1 MKNLL
6 LIAIITF
13 SFLKVTSQET
23 YNSDEAHQHIGE
35 TITICDTIVEV
46 AKANDTYFLNFG
58 KPYPN
63 QTFTAVIFNEYV
75 SNFTYDLKTLENK
88 KVCITQEVTE
98 YKNTAQ
104 FVLEDESEI
113 EIEN

>member
-1 MKNLL
+1 MKNFL
-6 LIAIITF
+6 LISFITF
-13 SFLKVTSQET
+13 SFIKVTAQET
-23 YNSDEAHQHIGE
+23 YTANEAHQHIGE
-35 TITICDTIVEV
+35 TITICDTIIEV

-75 SNFTYDLKTLENK
+75 ANFSYDLKILQNK

-104 FVLEDESEI
+104 FILEDESEI
-113 EIEN
+113 EIEE